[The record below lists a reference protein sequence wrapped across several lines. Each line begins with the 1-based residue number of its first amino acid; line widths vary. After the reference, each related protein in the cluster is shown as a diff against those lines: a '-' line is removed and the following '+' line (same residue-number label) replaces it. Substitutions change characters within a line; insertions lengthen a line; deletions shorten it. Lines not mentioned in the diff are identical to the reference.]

1 MNNSN
6 EELGMA
12 TIDEHMSSSENQ
24 SKTNSKVKTLKS

>member
-24 SKTNSKVKTLKS
+24 SKTNGEAKTHKS